1 MNTGV
6 VTAFIPL
13 PVKHLT
19 SGQYHDLAVDLV
31 AGADDAG
38 AKVMTFMDDK
48 LGDLWAYNLCTG
60 RQPDTPVPPDRY
72 PSAEVN
78 IMSHIVQHNRTAWAL
93 RAAKSYP
100 EIDRWVWLDYG
111 VMKQGGWGQ
120 LHPKMTRES
129 LTRFLR
135 KVATTT
141 EIPDIIPFP
150 GIEGKGPVYQRC
162 NNWRFCGS
170 THIWPAKHL
179 PAIDKAYRRELEA
192 WIDLHGMVPL
202 DLPIWALVEK
212 NNPELPFRWYQ
223 GEYDATQWDN
233 YPYGSAE

>member
-78 IMSHIVQHNRTAWAL
+78 IMSHIVQHTAPRGL
-93 RAAKSYP
+93 CVLPSPIRRST
-100 EIDRWVWLDYG
+100 
-111 VMKQGGWGQ
+111 GGCG
-120 LHPKMTRES
+120 
-129 LTRFLR
+129 LTT
-135 KVATTT
+135 A
-141 EIPDIIPFP
+141 
-150 GIEGKGPVYQRC
+150 
-162 NNWRFCGS
+162 S
-170 THIWPAKHL
+170 
-179 PAIDKAYRRELEA
+179 
-192 WIDLHGMVPL
+192 
-202 DLPIWALVEK
+202 
-212 NNPELPFRWYQ
+212 
-223 GEYDATQWDN
+223 
-233 YPYGSAE
+233 